1 MGRKKINIDWDKVDS
16 YLKAQ
21 CSGPGIAAILGVHEN
36 TLYNRCLIDKNVD
49 FGAYAAI
56 KKGEGR
62 EILRAKQFKTAMDG
76 DKTML
81 IWLGKQ
87 YLEQSDKIDHSNK
100 GEKFDFNNISTDDLI
115 GRISKLINPQ
125 KPETEG

>member
-1 MGRKKINIDWDKVDS
+1 MGRKKINIDWDKVDG

-21 CSGPGIAAILGVHEN
+21 CSGLGIASILGICED
-36 TLYNRCLIDKNVD
+36 TLYRRCVLEKKQE
-49 FGAYAAI
+49 FQEYAAF

-62 EILRAKQFKTAMDG
+62 EILRAKQFKAAMDG

-100 GEKFDFNNISTDDLI
+100 GEKFDFNNISTDELVS
-115 GRISKLINPQ
+115 RITKLINP
-125 KPETEG
+125 KEPKAEG